1 MAEKPRHCLLY
12 IGCYVTVYLSMCI
25 IFLSINHQYTYLI
38 NISINHHQLKTHHF
52 GTNHTLPPLNLQYP
66 TLFDANYTLP
76 PVNLQYPP
84 VFATNHSLPSKEQY
98 GQFKEFL
105 SLWPSNRPKAAIYF
119 LIAKERPSLLR
130 KALKSVD
137 KYFNDRFHYPVIIF
151 HEPNARNDL
160 FNITSWSTSYIVY
173 QEITFKLPPFIPVN
187 YKFKNCTYRSRGYR
201 HMCRFHSKLVYE
213 QPIIRLLHY
222 AWRLDD
228 DSKLLSQ
235 IEVDVFQFMQRNS
248 IEYGYQVIV
257 EEDAR
262 CVDGLWDAARHYVTD
277 NNITTQFFQQME
289 GRVFYN
295 NFELS
300 KVSFWLSKEYQ
311 DYMEYI
317 DQLGGIYYK
326 RWGDAPIKSIALSL
340 FMPRQNIHNFTS
352 ISYNHL
358 WYWNPWKGSQ
368 ADPWVVLNFFENL

>member
-1 MAEKPRHCLLY
+1 MAEKPRFCFFCLGY
-12 IGCYVTVYLSMCI
+12 FVTVYLLMCI
-25 IFLSINHQYTYLI
+25 IFLSINHQLMPEHPLKPHHVVTNYKLPSV
-38 NISINHHQLKTHHF
+38 NI
-52 GTNHTLPPLNLQYP
+52 QYP
-66 TLFDANYTLP
+66 AHLDKNYTLP

-98 GQFKEFL
+98 GQFKEFI
-105 SLWPSNRPKAAIYF
+105 SLWPPEKPKAAIYF
-119 LIAKERPSLLR
+119 LIAIERLSLLH

-173 QEITFKLPPFIPVN
+173 QEITFKLPPFIPFD
-187 YKFKNCTYRSRGYR
+187 YKYKNCTSHTKGYR

-213 QPIIRLLHY
+213 QPIIKLLDY

-228 DSKLLSQ
+228 DSELLSP
-235 IEVDVFQFMQRNS
+235 IEVDVFQFMQKND
-248 IEYGYQVIV
+248 IEYGYQVIIKG
-257 EEDAR
+257 EAR
-262 CVDGLWDAARHYVTD
+262 CVDGLWDAARHYVTN
-277 NNITTQFFQQME
+277 NNITTQFFPHLE
-289 GRVFYN
+289 GRRIFYN

-311 DYMEYI
+311 DYVEYI

-340 FMPRQNIHNFTS
+340 FVPRQKIHNFTF
-352 ISYNHL
+352 ISYNHQ
-358 WYWNPWKGSQ
+358 WYWNPWKGSL
-368 ADPWVVLNFFENL
+368 AKPY